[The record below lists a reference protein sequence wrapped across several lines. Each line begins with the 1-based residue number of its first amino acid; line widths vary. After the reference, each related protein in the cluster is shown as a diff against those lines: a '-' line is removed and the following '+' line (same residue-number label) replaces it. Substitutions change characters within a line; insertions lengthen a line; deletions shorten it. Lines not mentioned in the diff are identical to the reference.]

1 MAERIVSPGVYTKE
15 IDQSFLPG
23 AISAIGGA
31 VVGPTLKGP
40 IQVPT
45 TVTSYD
51 DFVKI
56 FGSYY
61 DDSYVPYTVAEYF
74 KNGGQ
79 AITVT
84 RVIPESEGYQ
94 YKSGSLAVIASDFY
108 IHPYDGPMFP
118 GVTYLPVTSIGRE
131 FNYVSHVLHPTN
143 QILGTPA
150 AQTGDL
156 FIQSTVTASIFSWTP
171 SIQASASFSGST
183 DWTKTVLRLSGSYT
197 DYDVAG
203 ATYTDYPTQNANI
216 PFSISP
222 TTSSYLTKKLGT
234 SPKSTNY
241 PLYVQ
246 YENVNT
252 WDKYD
257 ALSDTYST
265 WNYDGESPG
274 YVSVPLSRSLWV
286 QSVPIKNYE
295 LLATHSH
302 ASTPWI
308 TSQTIGTTVKRLFR
322 LHTISGGTN
331 ANYEIKAGIKDIK
344 VSSEITDPDG
354 YPTFVIE
361 VRKVNNLNLPNS
373 PFISTDTDKS
383 PEIIEEFLVNLNPES
398 NKYIARVIG
407 DKYLAL
413 NSNDDLIS
421 YGDYT
426 NASNYIRVE
435 VDSSVPTKNNTKVL
449 IPFGFEAPY
458 SPIPNITLNGSWYQP
473 ANLYPAEYLETQLVN
488 GKFSKNNFHGF
499 DYSIQ
504 GNMNY
509 LAPIPTSG
517 STKGYNSDFYL
528 GDATQAAELG
538 YPKSSPYSGSL
549 QTILTIGE
557 TNFAENIALSTRKFM
572 VPFQG
577 GFDGHRPNLPKNLG
591 IDINET
597 NTMGFDCST
606 ATAVGTQLY
615 KTAFNVLSNTDY
627 YDINMLITPG
637 IIDSLHPAVTTEART
652 LVEDRQDT
660 FYVMDSNAIEDSIS
674 VVKNQVKTLDSNYTA
689 CYWPWLKIN
698 NPVRNTKLWVPPS
711 VLIPSVL
718 AFNDANSAPWYAP
731 AGLTRG
737 GLTAVSDTYINLSQT
752 HRNTLYDNRIN
763 PIANFPQTG
772 IVVWGQ
778 KTLQA
783 RQSALDRV
791 NVRRLLI
798 AVKKFIASSTRFL
811 VFEQNSDS
819 TRRRFENIVNPYLT
833 AVAANQGL
841 YAFKVIMNAQNN
853 TNDLVDQNILYGQLF
868 LQPTRTAEF
877 ILLDFNIQPTGAAF
891 PE

>member
-23 AISAIGGA
+23 AIAAIGGA

-45 TVTSYD
+45 TVTSFD

-94 YKSGSLAVIASDFY
+94 YKSGSLALIAADYTVANYNSA
-108 IHPYDGPMFP
+108 
-118 GVTYLPVTSIGRE
+118 LTSSLGAR
-131 FNYVSHVLHPTN
+131 FNYVTHVLHPTN
-143 QILGTPA
+143 QILGTTA
-150 AQTGDL
+150 AQTGNL
-156 FIQSTVTASIFSWTP
+156 FIQSKVTGSVVTP
-171 SIQASASFSGST
+171 PSFSQSI
-183 DWTKTVLRLSGSYT
+183 DWTKTTLRLSGSYT
-197 DYDVAG
+197 TYDVAG

-216 PFSISP
+216 DFSISP
-222 TTSSYLTKKLGT
+222 TTSSYITKKFGT

-246 YENVNT
+246 YENINAWT
-252 WDKYD
+252 KWD
-257 ALSDTYST
+257 ALSDQFFDPYAEIEQAGSGGKTYASSSI
-265 WNYDGESPG
+265 YI
-274 YVSVPLSRSLWV
+274 
-286 QSVPIKNYE
+286 QAVPINNYE

-308 TSQTIGTTVKRLFR
+308 TSQTIGTTVKQLFK

-331 ANYEIKAGIKDIK
+331 ANYEIKAGIRDIK

-354 YPTFVIE
+354 YPTFVVE
-361 VRKVNNLNLPNS
+361 VRKVNNINLPNS
-373 PFISTDTDKS
+373 PFISSDTDKS

-398 NKYIARVIG
+398 NKYIAKVIG
-407 DKYLAL
+407 DRYLAL
-413 NSNDDLIS
+413 NSDDDLIA
-421 YGDYT
+421 YGDYG

-435 VDSSVPTKNNTKVL
+435 VDPAVPTKNNSKVL
-449 IPFGFEAPY
+449 IPFGFQAPY
-458 SPIPNITLNGSWYQP
+458 SPIPNIAKNGGGTA
-473 ANLYPAEYLETQLVN
+473 ANLYPAEYLETQLID

-499 DYSIQ
+499 DYAVQ
-504 GNMNY
+504 GNMSY

-517 STKGYNSDFYL
+517 STVGFNSDFYL
-528 GDATQAAELG
+528 GDATQASELG
-538 YPKSSPYSGSL
+538 YPKSAPYSGSL
-549 QTILTIGE
+549 QTTLTVGE
-557 TNFAENIALSTRKFM
+557 TDFSENIALSTRKFM

-606 ATAVGTQLY
+606 ATSVGTQLY
-615 KTAFNVLSNTDY
+615 KTAFNVLGNTDY

-637 IIDSLHPAVTTEART
+637 IIDSLHPDVTTEART

-660 FYVMDSNAIEDSIS
+660 FYVMDSNAITDSIT

-689 CYWPWLKIN
+689 CYWPWLKIT

-718 AFNDANSAPWYAP
+718 AFNDANAAPWYAP

-737 GLTAVSDTYINLSQT
+737 GLTSVSDTYINLSQT

-811 VFEQNSDS
+811 VFEQNTDA
-819 TRRRFENIVNPYLT
+819 TRRSFENIVNPYLT

-877 ILLDFNIQPTGAAF
+877 ILLDFNIQPTGASF